1 MAKLDFGKIPKYSQL
16 PIKPGAPAHSNWGVF
31 GDDDEVGCFNFP
43 TPEGIIEAAKL
54 IRNGKAF
61 RLDNRIGYAEPP
73 IGGRA
78 TTKHSVKSYE
88 EHGVLAFDDILDSY
102 NTQEGSQWDGL
113 RHVGF
118 TWEKAFYN
126 GVTPEQVKTTSKIGV
141 HNWKDKIIGRGLLI
155 DVYRFCTAAGRKINP
170 LEPEKYSLDELKG
183 ALKAQG
189 SQLKPG
195 TILLVRTGWMQAY
208 CNASPEV
215 RESLGS
221 LIDAKGCGL
230 DGGLPIAEWLWDN
243 RVAALGT
250 DAFAAEAYPFDFQ
263 SKESLHMLALPLL
276 GLSLG
281 EQFNLEPLAD
291 DCAKDKRYEFMVVSA
306 PLHLVGGYASP
317 PNAVAIK

>member
-1 MAKLDFGKIPKYSQL
+1 VAKLDFSKIPKYSQL

-31 GDDDEVGCFNFP
+31 GDDDEVGCFNFL

-54 IRNGKAF
+54 IRDGKAF

-88 EHGVLAFDDILDSY
+88 EHGVLGFDDILDSY

-126 GVTPEQVKTTSKIGV
+126 GVTLEQVKNTSKIGV

-155 DVYRFCTAAGRKINP
+155 DVYRYCTAAGRKINP

-183 ALKAQG
+183 ALRAQG
-189 SQLKPG
+189 SELKPG

-208 CNASPEV
+208 YNASPAV

-221 LIDAKGCGL
+221 LTNAKGCGL

-281 EQFNLEPLAD
+281 EQFNLEPLAE